1 MDAKTIKLQK
11 DADGHIML
19 QLPQEFLDQ
28 LKLSDSDEVDL
39 IPTASGFEVR
49 KVDDE
54 AAKKFWDPFSETLN
68 EYERALKFIK
78 NNDEPDDVSSK

>member
-11 DADGHIML
+11 DADGHIVL

-54 AAKKFWDPFSETLN
+54 AAKKILGSVLRNTQ
-68 EYERALKFIK
+68 RI
-78 NNDEPDDVSSK
+78 